1 MSNSSDFIIE
11 NGVLKK
17 YVGPGGDVVI
27 PHGVTSIG
35 NGAFEDCYSIKTVFI
50 PDGVKKIGKDAFKNC
65 RKLSGIR
72 LPASLSSIDNNAF
85 RECRELTQLDICDV
99 AAWCAVT
106 LANDYA
112 HPLYESGKGNWRMN
126 VPGKSGSLL
135 LNGRPVCELVIPEG
149 VCEIAQ
155 SVFTNCRSI
164 TAVSIP
170 PTLEKIAPN
179 AFYDCKQIKTVNI
192 RDLNAW
198 NSISFTAKPGWGTS
212 YTGSAAN
219 PLRNGAVLALNGEVM
234 TELRLSGELKEI
246 GDHVFSGCGS
256 LTSVTFEEGIA
267 RIGQN
272 AFQGCGSLHSV
283 FVPKSMRKI
292 DYDAFNGCKNLHV
305 VYIEDLG
312 AWLRVDQNSGG
323 LLSNGADLLLHGEP
337 VREITI
343 TEELT
348 KINSHAFDG
357 CRSLTSVTIPE
368 GVTSIGGAAF
378 EGCENLTCV
387 MIPESVKTIYPY
399 AFQNCS
405 NLKNVTIPG
414 GVTSIGNDAFNGCS
428 KLEAVTIPASASSI
442 GYGAFKGCESLRH
455 VTLLASPAVTG
466 WGESWDTPFAGC
478 KTDVWV
484 AQWKKD
490 TTKLLANAEL
500 RAIHTDSI
508 TAVPSMYR
516 ALAALGFAE
525 EEKQDLNTTRA
536 AEHMAFLKKHAAKL
550 CKQMMEHPAAVYF
563 LCEQKL
569 LPAAAVDEYMKEA
582 GERNDVEL
590 KARLL
595 SYQNEL
601 GQASLTRARA
611 KKEKVKEDYEDALV
625 ERMAARDPSKGI
637 EGLTFAITG
646 KLSYDWK
653 SKAEVK
659 EYLESY
665 GAKLSSSV
673 TKQTD
678 YLVATSEADSNS
690 EKSRKALGY
699 GAQVISED
707 EFNEMVGRRYK
718 NEAQVTIPAWVKS
731 IPEGAFNHCDKLTDI
746 TLPEGVTSIGKDAF
760 ALCKNLTSI
769 TIPES
774 LRSIGYHAF
783 YSSNKLKKVYI
794 KDLSAWLRI
803 DFSGSS
809 NPISRDMFDSYD
821 CKDDDCRQL
830 YLNGV
835 PVRDLIIP
843 DGVQQ
848 IGRYAFQ
855 DYSLLTSVVI
865 PEGVTSIGECAFAN
879 CGNLT
884 SVSIPKSLQSIGKG
898 AFTGCQNL
906 KTIHIRDLKAWC
918 EIQFDGWG
926 HPLSNAGDLYLNGS
940 KIRDLVIP
948 NTVNAISDY
957 AFMGCESLTS
967 VTIPESVTH
976 IGSAAFLG
984 CNGLSADAEGFVIV
998 GTLLVAYKGSDTNV
1012 TIPDA
1017 VTTIGT
1023 RAFSDCSSLTGVTIP
1038 EVVTSIGKSAFLGCN
1053 SLKDI
1058 TIPEGVTS
1066 IGGGAFQFCSSLASV
1081 TIPAG
1086 VNKIEEHTFE
1096 SCDNLTSIILPEDLT
1111 GIGSWAFYN
1120 CSRLM
1125 NITIPKSVTS
1135 IGSLAFHGCKKLNEI
1150 TIPEGVTSIEYAT
1163 FSDCRSLT
1171 DITIPASVKKI
1182 DSHAFEKC
1190 PKLTIHRLGDL
1201 D

>member
-1 MSNSSDFIIE
+1 MSNPDDFIIE

-27 PHGVTSIG
+27 PDGVTSIG

-155 SVFTNCRSI
+155 SVFTNCGSI

-170 PTLEKIAPN
+170 PSLKKIDPN
-179 AFYDCKQIKTVNI
+179 AFYNCAQIKTVNI

-219 PLRNGAVLALNGEVM
+219 PLRNGAVLVLNGEVI

-312 AWLRVDQNSGG
+312 AWLRMDQNSGG

-387 MIPESVKTIYPY
+387 MIPESVKTIYPD

-405 NLKNVTIPG
+405 NLKSVTIPG

-484 AQWKKD
+484 AQWTKN

-508 TAVPSMYR
+508 SAVPSMYR
-516 ALAALGFAE
+516 ALAALGFAA
-525 EEKQDLNTTRA
+525 EEKQDLSTTRA

-550 CKQMMEHPAAVYF
+550 CSQMMEHPEAVYF

-569 LPAAAVDEYMKEA
+569 LPAAALDEYMKVATEH
-582 GERNDVEL
+582 NNVEL

-601 GQASLTRARA
+601 GHGAVSKARA
-611 KKEKVKEDYEDALV
+611 KKEKVKEEYEDALV
-625 ERMAARDPSKGI
+625 ERMADRDPSKGI
-637 EGLTFAITG
+637 EGLTFVITG
-646 KLSYDWK
+646 KMSYAWK
-653 SKAEVK
+653 SKTEVK

-665 GAKLSSSV
+665 GAKLGSSV

-690 EKSRKALGY
+690 EKSRKARDY
-699 GAQVISED
+699 GAQVITEE
-707 EFNEMVGRRYK
+707 EFNKMVGWRYK
-718 NEAQVTIPAWVKS
+718 DAVQIAIPAWVKS
-731 IPEGAFNHCDKLTDI
+731 IPENAFSHCDKLTDI
-746 TLPEGVTSIGKDAF
+746 TIPEGVTSIGKSAF
-760 ALCKNLTSI
+760 SLCRNMTSI
-769 TIPES
+769 TIPAS
-774 LRSIGYHAF
+774 LKSVGVHAF
-783 YSSNKLKKVYI
+783 YSSQKLRRVNICNMK
-794 KDLSAWLRI
+794 AWCEI
-803 DFSGSS
+803 DFDTSS
-809 NPISRDMFDSYD
+809 NPISRDMFDDKGPANS
-821 CKDDDCRQL
+821 RQL
-830 YLNGV
+830 FLDGT

-884 SVSIPKSLQSIGKG
+884 SVTIPKSLKNIGRG
-898 AFTGCQNL
+898 AFLDCKNL
-906 KTIHIRDLKAWC
+906 KTIHISDLKAWC
-918 EIQFDGWG
+918 EIKFECWG
-926 HPLSNAGDLYLNGS
+926 HPLSCAESLLLNGEE
-940 KIRDLVIP
+940 IRNLVIP
-948 NTVNAISDY
+948 DGVSTISDY
-957 AFMGCESLTS
+957 AFVNYKMLTS
-967 VTIPESVTH
+967 VTIPDSVTD
-976 IGSAAFLG
+976 IGSSAFLE
-984 CNGLSADAEGFVIV
+984 CSGLSADAEGFVIV

-1012 TIPDA
+1012 TIPEG
-1017 VTTIGT
+1017 VTGIGGS
-1023 RAFSDCSSLTGVTIP
+1023 AFSGCSSLESVTIPDSVTSIGSSAFSGCSSLESVTIPDSVTSIGSSAFSGCSSLT
-1038 EVVTSIGKSAFLGCN
+1038 
-1053 SLKDI
+1053 
-1058 TIPEGVTS
+1058 
-1066 IGGGAFQFCSSLASV
+1066 SV
-1081 TIPAG
+1081 MIPAG
-1086 VNKIEEHTFE
+1086 VTEIEAHSFQYCGNLSSVTLPE
-1096 SCDNLTSIILPEDLT
+1096 SLTSI
-1111 GIGSWAFYN
+1111 GSWTFYN
-1120 CSRLM
+1120 CSSLM
-1125 NITIPKSVTS
+1125 DITIPKSVRS
-1135 IGSLAFHGCKKLNEI
+1135 IGSLAFYGCKKLNEI
-1150 TIPEGVTSIEYAT
+1150 TIPEGVTSIDYGT
-1163 FSDCRSLT
+1163 FSGCRSLT

-1182 DSHAFEKC
+1182 NSQAFEKC

-1201 D
+1201 E